1 MGINYC
7 FQRNDSLNLEIQNNH
22 NTKTYI
28 ENLNDENLNIH
39 NILTYEIY
47 ITENISENR
56 YYKVELF
63 LKNNLFLLLNYFTN
77 FKQDLNKIQSQIFE
91 KVTIIKKQ
99 GKDNILYLIES
110 SLGIVI
116 DFKKGN
122 IYIGELLLNKPNG
135 NGLLINIQ
143 YETIN
148 KNKIIYDYF
157 KSIDENFINLEYINY
172 FYVGDFNNGVRQG
185 GLGKEFYLN
194 IIYEGEFSKNI
205 RNGNGKII
213 LSSSE
218 NIEGIFVDGVLKAIT
233 KGYLNENYYEGKIKN
248 GCGKAK
254 IIYKDKSLYF
264 GNIKNFMKNGFGT
277 YYFDET
283 NLNYYIGNWKNG
295 KMHGNGIIFQ
305 KNMKREGIWRFG
317 KKIK

>member
-7 FQRNDSLNLEIQNNH
+7 FQRNDSLNIEIQNN
-22 NTKTYI
+22 TKTYV
-28 ENLNDENLNIH
+28 ENLNDENFRIN
-39 NILTYEIY
+39 NILTNDNY
-47 ITENISENR
+47 ITENISENK
-56 YYKVELF
+56 YNKIEVF
-63 LKNNLFLLLNYFTN
+63 LKNNLFLLLNYLTN
-77 FKQDLNKIQSQIFE
+77 LKQDINKIISQIFE
-91 KVTIIKKQ
+91 KVTIIQKE
-99 GKDNILYLIES
+99 GKDKVFYLFES

-122 IYIGELLLNKPNG
+122 IYIGELSLNKPNG
-135 NGLLINIQ
+135 KGFLINIK

-157 KSIDENFINLEYINY
+157 KSIDDNFTNLEYINY
-172 FYVGDFNNGVRQG
+172 FYIGDFLNGMRQG
-185 GLGKEFYLN
+185 TGKEYYLN
-194 IIYEGEFSKNI
+194 IIYEGEFSINK

-213 LSSSE
+213 LSPSE
-218 NIEGIFVDGVLKAIT
+218 NIEGIFGDGLLQEIT

-248 GCGKAK
+248 GCGNAK

-264 GNIKNFMKNGFGT
+264 GNIKNFKKNGFGT

-283 NLNYYIGNWKNG
+283 NLNYYIGNWKDG
-295 KMHGNGIIFQ
+295 KMHGNGIISQ

-317 KKIK
+317 RKIK